1 MAVTSSLSTS
11 SLSTLAYRAD
21 QFFVETGANLGDA
34 FGIYEDLVLDD
45 TYQLLAGSVMER
57 LALDACPDG
66 TISIAKDTD
75 MGRAGARLHLDCVV
89 TLMPAVGPNVE
100 VVSAVEVDGDGMISG
115 IYLLPLA
122 PLRADQ
128 GYTLVAA
135 NRQAQHQKLA
145 QLASAS
151 FSRGTHITLATGAQ
165 CKIEDL
171 KVGDRVLT
179 RDEGPREIRWIGQS
193 TAPAVGNLAP
203 ILIKKGALNNAQ
215 DLIVSPQHRL
225 MVYQRSDSI
234 GLGTPEILV
243 RASDLV
249 NGSTVTVQ
257 DGGYVDYFQ
266 ILFDRHHIIY
276 AEGIAAET
284 LLLTPF
290 TAPALCSAAVLEHT
304 AADQLPY
311 LEPRKSQL
319 PRGDAIAALKQASR
333 G

>member
-1 MAVTSSLSTS
+1 MVLTLSSSLSV
-11 SLSTLAYRAD
+11 LAYRAD

-34 FGIYEDLVLDD
+34 FGVFEDLVLDD
-45 TYQLLAGSVMER
+45 TYQLVTGSTVGR
-57 LALDACPDG
+57 LALNACPNGEITVADNTELG
-66 TISIAKDTD
+66 Q
-75 MGRAGARLHLDCVV
+75 AGARLHLDCVV

-100 VVSAVEVDGDGMISG
+100 VVSAVEVDAEGMISG

-122 PLRADQ
+122 PLRVDQ
-128 GYTLVAA
+128 GYVLVDA
-135 NRQAQHQKLA
+135 NQDQPRQKLA

-151 FSRGTHITLATGAQ
+151 FSRGTHITLASGAQ

-171 KVGDRVLT
+171 KIGDRILT
-179 RDEGPREIRWIGQS
+179 RDEGPREIRWIGQT
-193 TAPAVGNLAP
+193 TAPAVGDLAP
-203 ILIKKGALNNAQ
+203 ILIKQGALNNAN

-225 MVYQRSDSI
+225 MVYQRSDTI
-234 GLGTPEILV
+234 GLGTPEVLV

-249 NGSTVTVQ
+249 NGTTVLVQ
-257 DGGYVDYFQ
+257 QGGYVDYFQ

-290 TAPALCSAAVLEHT
+290 TAPALSSEAVLRHT
-304 AADQLPY
+304 SSDQLPY
-311 LEPRKSQL
+311 AETRKSQL
-319 PRGDAIAALKQASR
+319 PRGDAVAVLKQASR